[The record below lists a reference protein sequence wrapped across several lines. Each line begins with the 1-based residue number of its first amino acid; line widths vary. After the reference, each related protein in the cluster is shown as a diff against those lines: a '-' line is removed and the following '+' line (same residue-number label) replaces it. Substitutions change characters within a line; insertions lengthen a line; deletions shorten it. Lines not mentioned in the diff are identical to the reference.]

1 MVEDFLYRPLPDYLD
16 RGLVFKLMKIILIRH
31 GQTQWNKEELFR
43 GRSDIPLDD
52 VGMKQAKAIT
62 KRLSLFG
69 IKTVYSSPLKR
80 ALETAQI
87 IAKRSNLK
95 VKVVDDLID
104 FDFGE
109 WQGLGLKD
117 VQEQFPETY
126 QKWLKEPYLVNIPNG
141 ENLDTV
147 RQRVSKALNKIVKG
161 QQDDVVVVSHR
172 VINKVLILAALSLD
186 NSYFWQIKQD
196 VGAISVLDYEG
207 GIFALTLLND
217 TYHLNMIE
225 GKRGIKDF

>member
-1 MVEDFLYRPLPDYLD
+1 MYRPLLDYLD
-16 RGLVFKLMKIILIRH
+16 RGFIFKLMKIILIRH

-43 GRSDIPLDD
+43 GRSDIPLDE
-52 VGMKQAKAIT
+52 VGIKQAKAIT

-87 IAKRSNLK
+87 IAKRFNLK
-95 VKVVDDLID
+95 AKVVDDLID

-207 GIFALTLLND
+207 GTLALTLLND
-217 TYHLNMIE
+217 TCHLNMAE
-225 GKRGIKDF
+225 GKRRIKDF